1 MQQIEILTRLEDGKG
16 VIDLLQQKGT
26 VELRKTEPEKG
37 LTFFETS
44 QSVAQLD
51 RALSVAN
58 TALELVNRYV
68 PEKKKLTELFSARR
82 ELPLS
87 QYMEM
92 ADNADDY
99 LRVCY
104 EISDTE
110 KQIADLHATAIRLGT
125 QADMLNAWLDLDI
138 PAETEETAQTA
149 VLIGAFQANKSR
161 AEILG
166 ILASAKPEIE
176 TVEAEIVSATERQ
189 TCAVVLCMKEQ
200 ENAVHDALRA
210 AGFVRLSDVP
220 AGLPRER
227 KAKLLAAKAESEK
240 QIELLKTK
248 MQSYADKRSEIRF
261 VADYYAA
268 KKEKYEALQYV
279 AAGRR
284 ILFISGFIPEVSAEE
299 TVREIESR
307 FTAAVSV
314 GEPDAP
320 EEEIP
325 VLLKN
330 NAFVSPVEGITEM
343 YSHPSNHDI
352 DPNAI
357 MSFFYYFF
365 FGMMLSDAGYGILIV
380 IATAIALWKFK
391 LEESMR
397 KTVRMYFF
405 CGISTTV
412 WGLLYGSFFG
422 DFIPTLFTQFL
433 GKPAPRM
440 YLWLDP
446 MASMMELLVWCFAFG
461 LIHLFTGVAIKAY
474 LLIKEK
480 KYFDAFCETVPVYV
494 TVLGVA
500 PTAAG
505 IIIDTVPAPL
515 KTYGL
520 YAAAVGVVL
529 IVLTAG
535 RSSESFFGKLGGGLY
550 GLYNVITGYLGDV
563 LSYSRLLALGL
574 ATGVIGQVINLM
586 GTIPQNMVLK
596 TILFIV
602 VSLIGHTA
610 NLAINLIGAYVH
622 TDRLQYVEFFSR
634 FYDGGGKNFAPLKM
648 HTKFYTFKE
657 EQ

>member
-1 MQQIEILTRLEDGKG
+1 MLSTFYSKRERWSFAKPSRKQP
-16 VIDLLQQKGT
+16 
-26 VELRKTEPEKG
+26 EL
-37 LTFFETS
+37 FETA
-44 QSVAQLD
+44 QSVAQLE
-51 RALSVAN
+51 RTLSVAN
-58 TALELVNRYV
+58 AALSSLDRYA
-68 PEKKKLTELFSARR
+68 PEKKKLTEMFSARK

-87 QYMEM
+87 QYLEM
-92 ADNADDY
+92 ADKADEY
-99 LRVCY
+99 LRICY
-104 EISDTE
+104 EISDAE
-110 KQIADLHATAIRLGT
+110 KNIADLHAAAIRAGT
-125 QADMLNAWLDLDI
+125 QADMLNAWQTLDI

-149 VLIGAFQANKSR
+149 VLIGTFAGMLDR
-161 AEILG
+161 AAVLE
-166 ILASAKPEIE
+166 ILASALPELE
-176 TVEAEIVSATERQ
+176 TVEAELVSATERQ
-189 TCAVVLCMKEQ
+189 TCAVVLCMKAQ
-200 ENAVHDALRA
+200 AHAVHDALRA
-210 AGFVRLSDVP
+210 AGFVRLTDVP
-220 AGLPRER
+220 AGLPQER
-227 KAKLLAAKAESEK
+227 RKKLLAEKAEYEK
-240 QIELLKTK
+240 QTEELIKRL
-248 MQSYADKRSEIRF
+248 QAYGDKRSEIRF

-268 KKEKYEALQYV
+268 KKEKYAALQYV
-279 AAGRR
+279 ATGRR
-284 ILFISGFIPEVSAEE
+284 ILFVSGFIPETAAEE
-299 TVREIESR
+299 TVREIEAR

-314 GEPDAP
+314 GEPDVP
-320 EEEIP
+320 EEEVP

-330 NAFVSPVEGITEM
+330 NAFAAPVEGITEM
-343 YSHPSNHDI
+343 YSHPSNHDV

-474 LLIKEK
+474 LLMKEK

-535 RSSESFFGKLGGGLY
+535 QVVQEHPRQARRRSLRTL
-550 GLYNVITGYLGDV
+550 
-563 LSYSRLLALGL
+563 
-574 ATGVIGQVINLM
+574 
-586 GTIPQNMVLK
+586 
-596 TILFIV
+596 
-602 VSLIGHTA
+602 
-610 NLAINLIGAYVH
+610 
-622 TDRLQYVEFFSR
+622 
-634 FYDGGGKNFAPLKM
+634 
-648 HTKFYTFKE
+648 
-657 EQ
+657 